1 LTYHNVVVIGASAG
15 GIEPLT
21 QIVQK
26 LPADLAAPVLIVVH
40 IGPHSPSYLA
50 EILTYKGTL
59 PAKPA
64 QAGEIMRNDMV
75 YVARPDRHLL
85 VESNGRI
92 RTPRGPREN
101 GSRPAIDP
109 LFRSTALAF
118 GPSVIGVILSGAL
131 DDGAA
136 GLRGI
141 KMCGGTTIVQDP
153 VDAHVDSMPLSA
165 LRSAS
170 VDYCLPATEIGPLL
184 ARLVKS
190 KKRRSQAVMENSVR
204 RQLETEVDIA
214 RDAGDAAAITEFG
227 SPSIF
232 TCPECHGTLLRLRGE
247 RPMRFRCHTGH
258 GFTAD
263 SLLAELNDATDDAIW
278 NAVRSI
284 QEGAMLLSHLADH
297 YEPIDATV
305 AESYRSKVKTAL
317 ERADVI
323 RHATSEDE
331 PIGHP
336 EVPQEVVESSA

>member
-1 LTYHNVVVIGASAG
+1 MTYDNVVVIGASAG
-15 GIEPLT
+15 GLDALT
-21 QIVQK
+21 QIVEK
-26 LPADLAAPVLIVVH
+26 LPPDLAVPVLVVVH
-40 IGPHSPSYLA
+40 IGPHHPSYLA
-50 EILTYKGTL
+50 EILTCKGPL
-59 PAKPA
+59 PARPA
-64 QAGEIMRNDMV
+64 QAGHIMRNGTI

-85 VESNGRI
+85 VEANGRM

-109 LFRSTALAF
+109 LFRSAALAF

-141 KMCGGTTIVQDP
+141 KMCGGTSVVQDP
-153 VDAHVDSMPLSA
+153 VDALVDSMPLSA

-170 VDYCLPATEIGPLL
+170 VDYCRPAREIGPLL

-190 KKRRSQAVMENSVR
+190 RKRRPQAVMEDSVR
-204 RQLETEVDIA
+204 RQLEAEVDIA
-214 RDAGDAAAITEFG
+214 RDAGEAAAITEFG

-232 TCPECHGTLLRLRGE
+232 TCPECHGSLLRLRGE

-263 SLLAELNDATDDAIW
+263 TLLAELNDATDQAIW

-297 YEPIDATV
+297 YEPVDPAL
-305 AESYRSKVKTAL
+305 AENYRSKVKAAL
-317 ERADVI
+317 GRAETI
-323 RHATSEDE
+323 RQTTTEDE
-331 PIGHP
+331 PVGQP
-336 EVPQEVVESSA
+336 EAHNEAIESPA